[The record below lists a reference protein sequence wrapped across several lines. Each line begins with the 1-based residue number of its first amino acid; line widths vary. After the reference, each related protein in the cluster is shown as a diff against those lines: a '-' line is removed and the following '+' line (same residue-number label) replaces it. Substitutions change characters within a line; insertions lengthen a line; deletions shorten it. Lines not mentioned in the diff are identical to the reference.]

1 MNFDEL
7 SPELQKRA
15 QTCKTPEEVLN
26 LAREEGYELS
36 DDELQSISGGM
47 KWRCEDKTCS
57 DFVPAHSTRGCTWER
72 GRRTGSGI
80 RSVRNH

>member
-1 MNFDEL
+1 MTFDQRRPMMNFDEL

-47 KWRCEDKTCS
+47 KWRREDKTCS
-57 DFVPAHSTRGCTWER
+57 DFAPCPLD
-72 GRRTGSGI
+72 
-80 RSVRNH
+80 